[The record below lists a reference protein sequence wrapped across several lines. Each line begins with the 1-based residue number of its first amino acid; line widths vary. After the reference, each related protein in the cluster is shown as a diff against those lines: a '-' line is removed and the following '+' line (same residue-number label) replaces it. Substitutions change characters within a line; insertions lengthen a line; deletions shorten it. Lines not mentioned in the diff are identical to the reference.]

1 MIEKKST
8 AEKIKVMQAYL
19 NGEALEATTD
29 GLSSWVDL
37 GYYREPTWDWE
48 KCDYRV
54 KEEGHTLD
62 IPWELIEDRWKWAVM
77 DDKGVVWLTEEKPGE
92 PPYTRVWVI
101 GGSISKLPLKIR
113 TPSVKYW
120 DKTLTKRPEGV

>member
-1 MIEKKST
+1 MTEKKST

-29 GLSSWVDL
+29 GLSSWVEL

-54 KEEGHTLD
+54 KEEDHTLD
-62 IPWELIEDRWKWAVM
+62 IPWEVIEEKWKWAAM
-77 DDKGVVWLTEEKPGE
+77 DKNGKVFLAKCEPIIGSHYPVWVTEEDVAE
-92 PPYTRVWVI
+92 
-101 GGSISKLPLKIR
+101 SFLKII
-113 TPSVKYW
+113 TPDAKHW